1 MKTSLTSL
9 AAGVL
14 LAAATF
20 AAPAQA
26 ATFAFNFDLNGA
38 SRAKGMFNYDDK
50 KTGILGFEDLTS
62 FSLTTVGGAIRL
74 EDGTT
79 RTFPSFT
86 YSLTD
91 IMGMSNRYFG
101 FDADALTIAVQAF
114 EGFASPLVFAAYDD
128 AGTTGFLIDYFNN
141 GTDSGSITDYQA
153 GYVDGYTGVSLTKTA
168 VAAVPEPASW
178 ALMLTGFAM
187 VGGVA
192 RYRRRATRVAFA

>member
-1 MKTSLTSL
+1 MKTSLISL
-9 AAGVL
+9 ATGVL
-14 LAAATF
+14 LAAATITS
-20 AAPAQA
+20 PAQA

-38 SRAKGMFNYDDK
+38 SRVKGVFDYDDK

-62 FSLTTVGGAIRL
+62 FSLTTVGGAITL
-74 EDGTT
+74 ENGTT
-79 RTFPSFT
+79 TTFPTHT

-91 IMGMSNRYFG
+91 ILNLSNRYFG
-101 FDADALTIAVQAF
+101 FDADTLTLAVQAF

-141 GTDSGSITDYQA
+141 GSSRGSITDYQA
-153 GYVDGYTGVSLTKTA
+153 GYVEGYSGVS

>member
-1 MKTSLTSL
+1 MKTSLISL

-14 LAAATF
+14 FAAATF

-26 ATFAFNFDLNGA
+26 ATFAFNFDMNGV
-38 SRAKGMFNYDDK
+38 SRATGSFNYDDK

-62 FSLTTVGGAIRL
+62 FSLTTVGGAIKL
-74 EDGTT
+74 ENGTT
-79 RTFPSFT
+79 RTFPT
-86 YSLTD
+86 YTYNLND
-91 IMGMSNRYFG
+91 ILGLSNRYFG
-101 FDADALTIAVQAF
+101 FDADTLTLAVQAF

-141 GTDSGSITDYQA
+141 GTDSGSITDYKA
-153 GYVDGYTGVSLTKTA
+153 GYVDGYTGVTLTA
-168 VAAVPEPASW
+168 AAVPEPASW